1 MLEFYERLE
10 NRRHSELFRFTT
22 DAQDNWMKPSGEN
35 KPPQSPD
42 NRSKEEKEKS
52 RKYWEAQPSYREI
65 YLKRIN
71 ES

>member
-1 MLEFYERLE
+1 MREYDLE
-10 NRRHSELFRFTT
+10 NKFIREQFRYTS
-22 DAQDNWMKPSGEN
+22 DAQDNWMKPSGED
-35 KPPQSPD
+35 KPPQSTD
-42 NRSKEEKEKS
+42 NRSEEDKEKS